1 MKGHSDPNEVSLV
14 RWSEW
19 RFAGPIWRAYWQG
32 SKQRTY
38 DDHTE
43 FYVGM
48 CCLKKKK
55 KLLICELYI
64 PPKVCNCRCVDAS
77 SVAYTDVRIFTC
89 ESRSSS
95 GSTQSVHLSASPYAT
110 PLGCLVCV
118 RSVIPK
124 VFVQFY
130 SNFAM
135 NGCSHIEDVHYPF
148 CAHFMNIF
156 SFLRGVE
163 LRQFSDQKCLDGVW
177 NSNNFYSFI
186 FKLFIRMIVY
196 KIDFRILNKELWRA
210 FKLDQLSL

>member
-1 MKGHSDPNEVSLV
+1 
-14 RWSEW
+14 
-19 RFAGPIWRAYWQG
+19 
-32 SKQRTY
+32 
-38 DDHTE
+38 
-43 FYVGM
+43 M

-64 PPKVCNCRCVDAS
+64 PPDVCNCRCVDAS
-77 SVAYTDVRIFTC
+77 SVAYTDIIFTC
-89 ESRSSS
+89 ESRSSI

-110 PLGCLVCV
+110 PLGCLGCV
-118 RSVIPK
+118 RSVTPK

-163 LRQFSDQKCLDGVW
+163 LRHFSDQNCLDGVW

-186 FKLFIRMIVY
+186 FKLFIRIGLQNR
-196 KIDFRILNKELWRA
+196 FHNFNKELRRA
-210 FKLDQLSL
+210 FKLDQLSS